1 MESELP
7 TKGAKL
13 LHRELWASFTN
24 QHMDST
30 ESAAVLEYWGEVSC
44 PAITE
49 SGSSVSLHV
58 PDLRG
63 QLMLLEQRS
72 RPEPGTRTPKKSC
85 EANSCSWGKDHDPNR
100 MILWPHYRAI
110 LAAGLLHAHAP
121 LRRVLVL
128 GLGAA
133 IMPSFIKLVSS
144 PTTALDVVEVSPG
157 VRDAAA
163 ACFGFKGSSPSP
175 PSTEEW
181 TLPGQSSVYVD
192 SAETYIAGITTP
204 PSSSPHPQHPQHPHP
219 RPGIKYAEENGCTA
233 VEIEEEKW

>member
-24 QHMDST
+24 QHTDST

-44 PAITE
+44 PPATR
-49 SGSSVSLHV
+49 SGSSVSLQ
-58 PDLRG
+58 D
-63 QLMLLEQRS
+63 
-72 RPEPGTRTPKKSC
+72 TRTRKPKKSC
-85 EANSCSWGKDHDPNR
+85 EANSCSWSKDHDPNR
-100 MILWPHYRAI
+100 MVLWPHYRAI

-163 ACFGFKGSSPSP
+163 ACFGFQGSFPSP
-175 PSTEEW
+175 PTQAW

-192 SAETYIAGITTP
+192 SAETYIAGINAP
-204 PSSSPHPQHPQHPHP
+204 PSSSPHPQHPHP
-219 RPGIKYAEENGCTA
+219 RPGIKYAEENGCRNRRREVMRSGGRYELFSHIRTA
-233 VEIEEEKW
+233 NK